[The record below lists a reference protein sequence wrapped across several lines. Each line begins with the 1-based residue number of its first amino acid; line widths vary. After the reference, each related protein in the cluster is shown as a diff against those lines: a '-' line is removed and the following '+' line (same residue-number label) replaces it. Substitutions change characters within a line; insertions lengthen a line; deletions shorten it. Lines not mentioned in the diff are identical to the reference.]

1 VTDEKNTIR
10 TSVCLDEALMERVVI
25 IAERTGETKATIMRH
40 LLRAG
45 TMVLP
50 EQWGISV
57 PWVNNKPVLSA
68 FQALSARAEDRARE
82 QAMARQEKLVESVLR
97 MAASTHGFVPQ
108 SPKLGRCPMCVTK
121 ELDRLR
127 LADHCD
133 GPAQGV
139 NDDTDE
145 TPWQCE
151 VCNTVTYGGISVCR
165 QCGAE
170 RM

>member
-1 VTDEKNTIR
+1 MSDEKSNIR
-10 TSVCLDEALMERVVI
+10 TSVCLDEALMERVVV

-82 QAMARQEKLVESVLR
+82 QAMARQEKLAEAVLR
-97 MAASTHGFVPQ
+97 MASTQSFVPW
-108 SPKLGRCPMCVTK
+108 SPKLDRCPMCLTN
-121 ELDRLR
+121 
-127 LADHCD
+127 HCD
-133 GPAQGV
+133 GPAQSV

-145 TPWQCE
+145 TPWQCA
-151 VCNTVTYGGISVCR
+151 VCNTVTYGGMSVCR